1 MTMVHSVGVG
11 LSVCFQYVFALRYT
25 MNNVFFFFIFLFFS
39 FFRLTTYVWVNK
51 VAHILVKAISKH
63 VTSDELLTKVSNM
76 NDR

>member
-1 MTMVHSVGVG
+1 MTLVHSVGVG
-11 LSVCFQYVFALRYT
+11 LSVCFQYVSALRYT
-25 MNNVFFFFIFLFFS
+25 MNNGFFFS

-76 NDR
+76 NDW